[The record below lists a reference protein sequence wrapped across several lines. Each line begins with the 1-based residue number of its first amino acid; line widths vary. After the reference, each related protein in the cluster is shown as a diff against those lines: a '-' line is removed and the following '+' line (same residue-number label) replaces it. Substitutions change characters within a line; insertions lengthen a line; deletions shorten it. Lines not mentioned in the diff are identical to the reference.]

1 MTQDQLERLDL
12 EEILVKTEL
21 LALKGLQVL
30 QVLMVN
36 VVLLVLLELV
46 VSRFDISILIFLLF
60 FLRCI
65 ETFQL
70 ITRLFK
76 N

>member
-12 EEILVKTEL
+12 EEILAKTEL
-21 LALKGLQVL
+21 LVLKGLQVL

-46 VSRFDISILIFLLF
+46 VSRFDISIAIFVF
-60 FLRCI
+60 RC
-65 ETFQL
+65 FRSQK
-70 ITRLFK
+70 RS

>member
-46 VSRFDISILIFLLF
+46 VSRFDISILIFVF
-60 FLRCI
+60 VFLGCI

-70 ITRLFK
+70 IIRLFI